1 MRGRRLVAAVP
12 RGVLL
17 GIALGLVALAAA
29 PALASSGPVPPAG
42 DPFYT
47 YTGSLTRI
55 APGTVLRSRTVAIAQ
70 SGTATPMSAMQVL
83 YRTTGQ
89 YGQPTATITTI
100 IQPAASTGTAEIV
113 SYQTAYDALGAQCD
127 PSYTLQGGNPS
138 DSTAQAELQAI
149 LAYVRAGDTVVVPD
163 YEGERLDWAAGQES
177 GWNTLDGIR
186 ATENLLGLPQT
197 GTPVAMLGYSGGSIA
212 TEFASELAPAYAPRL
227 DIVAA
232 AEGGVPVDLFHNTSY
247 INGDK
252 DWAGTIPAVLVSLS
266 RAYGIS
272 FRQYLSPL
280 GLTITNQVK
289 AECIASFATHYPG
302 LTIQKLLKPRY
313 RNYTRLHDLTA
324 ITDHIIMGGSGTPR
338 SPLFIGVGNFDGT
351 GDGIMVTKD
360 DEALAHA
367 YCKRGV
373 SVQFNVYSGDDHV
386 HAAVPF
392 EVGAFT
398 FISQR
403 LGGMPVSDGCG
414 SIGTGNSIAP
424 LPIRPALTL
433 AFAGGQSCAA
443 GLELRLASTA
453 GTLSDVV
460 LTLAH
465 NGKSIATSKLA
476 QLPMS
481 ARALI
486 LSDHGR
492 RLSGGRYTLTISEG
506 GLTLL
511 TRALRISGQ
520 SGCVA

>member
-1 MRGRRLVAAVP
+1 
-12 RGVLL
+12 
-17 GIALGLVALAAA
+17 
-29 PALASSGPVPPAG
+29 
-42 DPFYT
+42 
-47 YTGSLTRI
+47 
-55 APGTVLRSRTVAIAQ
+55 
-70 SGTATPMSAMQVL
+70 MSARQVL

-89 YGQPTATITTI
+89 YGQPTATVTTI
-100 IQPAASTGTAEIV
+100 IQPATSSGATKIV
-113 SYQTAYDALGAQCD
+113 SYQTAYDALGSQCD
-127 PSYTLQGGNPS
+127 PSYTLHGGNPS

-186 ATENLLGLPQT
+186 AAENLLGVPQN
-197 GTPVAMLGYSGGSIA
+197 GTPVAMIGYSGGSIA
-212 TEFASELAPAYAPRL
+212 TEFASELAPAYSPRL

-252 DWAGTIPAVLVSLS
+252 DWAGTIPAVLVSLG

-289 AECIASFATHYPG
+289 AECIAGFATHYPG
-302 LTIQKLLKPRY
+302 LTIQKLLKPRF
-313 RNYTRLHDLTA
+313 RNYTRLPELVA
-324 ITDHIIMGGSGTPR
+324 LTDHVIMGRTGTPR

-373 SVQFNVYSGDDHV
+373 SVQFNVYSGDDHL
-386 HAAVPF
+386 HAALRF

-398 FISQR
+398 FLNQR
-403 LGGMPVSDGCG
+403 LGGMPVSNGCG
-414 SIGTGNSIAP
+414 SIGTGNALAP
-424 LPIRPALTL
+424 LPIPPALTL
-433 AFAGGQSCAA
+433 SIAGGASCTR
-443 GLELRLASTA
+443 GLDLTLASTL
-453 GTLSDVV
+453 GTLGGVV
-460 LTLAH
+460 ITLTH
-465 NGKSIATSKLA
+465 NGKPIATSRLA

-481 ARALI
+481 ARTVI

-492 RLSGGRYTLTISEG
+492 QLRAGRDTLTISQG

-520 SGCVA
+520 TGCAA